1 MKAKLLW
8 ICILATLQIHA
19 ISITSLLNTLD
30 KRPEHRLDALTVE
43 QSGLGRQAVADKL
56 MPTVNIFGGYELHSS
71 PNGLL
76 PVPPNELIGMVKD
89 QRIGQPFSK
98 NIFREGVNFTW
109 PLFVKSVYT
118 LEDKAALLNLASKEK
133 KKLNLIQRE
142 AVIVGS
148 VAQLRYLES
157 LKAALMAKK
166 RSILETKVSTHMK
179 VKEGRAAESA
189 IYVLNSNINTLEI
202 AMNNIDQNIN
212 LICSKIETLTG
223 VPLKR
228 SISLRIK
235 HTVDK
240 SELFAVRPLEIKVQ
254 ASQKGMQAADEAYIP
269 SIVTKGSYTF
279 SQADAYN
286 NDKALHESFGT
297 AGIYISMPLFDS
309 SKNTAAQQAKIAY
322 MQEKANLDQTEH
334 SLLVQAKQI
343 EREIILLKRSVALAN
358 RSVADQKKLLDI
370 AKVSLTN
377 ETITQE
383 EYLRYE
389 DALASAKAAL
399 YKAEAQKWQDI
410 AQLAVI
416 YGNDLRRIV
425 K

>member
-1 MKAKLLW
+1 MKHQLLL
-8 ICILATLQIHA
+8 ICMTATLQLHA
-19 ISITSLLNTLD
+19 TNITALLNTLE
-30 KRPEHRLDALTVE
+30 KRPEHRLDTLDVE
-43 QSGLGRQAVADKL
+43 KSKLGQQAVSDKL
-56 MPTVNIFGGYELHSS
+56 LPTINLFGGYEISNS
-71 PNGLL
+71 PASLL
-76 PVPPNELIGMVKD
+76 PVPPNDLIEMVKD

-98 NIFREGVNFTW
+98 NIFREGVNFIW
-109 PLFVKSVYT
+109 PLFVKSIYT
-118 LEDKAALLNLASKEK
+118 LEDKAALLNLAAKEK

-166 RSILETKVSTHMK
+166 RSILETRVSTNMK
-179 VKEGRAAESA
+179 VKEGRAAESTLF
-189 IYVLNSNINTLEI
+189 VLNSNINTLEI

-212 LICSKIETLTG
+212 LISSKIETLTG
-223 VPLKR
+223 VYLKR
-228 SISLRIK
+228 SVSLSTK
-235 HTVDK
+235 HHVNK
-240 SELFAVRPLEIKVQ
+240 SEILALKPLEIKVR
-254 ASQKGMQAADEAYIP
+254 ASQKGVQAAGEAYIP
-269 SIVTKGSYTF
+269 SIVTKGNYTY

-286 NDKALHESFGT
+286 NDKSLHESFGT
-297 AGIYISMPLFDS
+297 AGIYISMPLFDN
-309 SKNTAAQQAKIAY
+309 SKNTASEQAKVAY
-322 MQEKANLDQTEH
+322 LKEQTNLEQTKH

-343 EREIILLKRSVALAN
+343 EREIKLLRRSVSLA
-358 RSVADQKKLLDI
+358 RKSVSDQRKLLVI
-370 AKVSLTN
+370 AKVSLAN
-377 ETITQE
+377 GTITEE

-389 DALASAKAAL
+389 DALAEAKAAL